1 MTVLGNRVIANIIS
15 YDEVILEEA
24 PIPYDGWP
32 YKKGKFRC
40 RPYVKMKA
48 DIKVML
54 LEGQEHER
62 LQENHQKL
70 RGEVW
75 NGFCLT
81 ALTRN

>member
-1 MTVLGNRVIANIIS
+1 MTLLGNRVIANIIS

-24 PIPYDGWP
+24 PIPYDGRP
-32 YKKGKFRC
+32 YKMGKFRY

-62 LQENHQKL
+62 L
-70 RGEVW
+70 
-75 NGFCLT
+75 
-81 ALTRN
+81 